1 MPPRRP
7 ATGRQ
12 GSTQDSIVEPNS
24 QPRTETLTQGTERQ
38 ESDSSDDETPEVS
51 QKQMVI
57 AAKYMLTL
65 DPEVINHKVSEL
77 VRFALFMESSRT
89 PIRRK
94 DIILKGSLT
103 SRLILWRVT
112 VLKDHAKGFPLFVQR
127 ARDMLQHLF
136 GMDMVV
142 CSAKR
147 GNRGRRPAPTLA
159 LSQASSSSSNTWQLK
174 SILSEKQRTVALSN
188 SKSDVQRMTLLTVIL
203 ALIYANS
210 RSMREGTLY
219 IHLKELGI
227 SRNSPH
233 VVFGSID
240 AEMKY
245 FLKLGYIESTKIRTA
260 EGDTNTYT
268 WGPRATTEISEAM
281 IIRFI
286 TEMYPLLDDAGRRR
300 LAVDIER
307 NAGTL

>member
-94 DIILKGSLT
+94 DIILK
-103 SRLILWRVT
+103 

-159 LSQASSSSSNTWQLK
+159 LSQASASSSNTWQLK

-210 RSMREGTLY
+210 RSMREVEILPM
-219 IHLKELGI
+219 
-227 SRNSPH
+227 SF
-233 VVFGSID
+233 FGSID

>member
-94 DIILKGSLT
+94 DIILK
-103 SRLILWRVT
+103 

-147 GNRGRRPAPTLA
+147 GNRGRKPAPTLA
-159 LSQASSSSSNTWQLK
+159 LSQAIASSSNTWQLK